1 MVANI
6 SSADLELR
14 HPPYPPELYPQCLF
28 LPCHGPLKDRCRP
41 GCFCTRVGKN
51 KLCMSIKV
59 IVENIAAARP
69 PSGIPPCEGM
79 HCSGPGDYVCFP
91 YCECFQFGNVHR
103 CVMLAANQRLHRR
116 LWRQRPHG

>member
-69 PSGIPPCEGM
+69 PSGIPPCEA
-79 HCSGPGDYVCFP
+79 
-91 YCECFQFGNVHR
+91 
-103 CVMLAANQRLHRR
+103 LQRTR
-116 LWRQRPHG
+116 

>member
-1 MVANI
+1 MPAMKLGLVLLIALAFMVANI

-51 KLCMSIKV
+51 KLCMSIKG
-59 IVENIAAARP
+59 ER
-69 PSGIPPCEGM
+69 
-79 HCSGPGDYVCFP
+79 
-91 YCECFQFGNVHR
+91 
-103 CVMLAANQRLHRR
+103 QRRHWYQ
-116 LWRQRPHG
+116 LWRPRR